1 MVGSFLILPIL
12 ISSFRKSE
20 MKIIK
25 QLWWF
30 FRLEKKRYVMGI
42 VSLCLVSALNLLP
55 PYIMGEIIDQ
65 IAGNRLSGNQLLIG
79 VAGLVL
85 SAIGMGTSKNTS
97 RASRASNL
105 SLIYSLFLV
114 NFCL

>member
-12 ISSFRKSE
+12 VSSFRKSE

-55 PYIMGEIIDQ
+55 PYIMLI
-65 IAGNRLSGNQLLIG
+65 RLKSF
-79 VAGLVL
+79 VTVKFVVL
-85 SAIGMGTSKNTS
+85 NCTTYVHCKVKQHVSKKSVVKIVPWTDVVGMRRGSVS
-97 RASRASNL
+97 C
-105 SLIYSLFLV
+105 LFS
-114 NFCL
+114 F